1 MLVAWCTG
9 LRVRI
14 HECGGCHIG
23 DNPRMTTSIFKRPVD
38 IDKIN
43 SIHAQ
48 SVVSRLG
55 IEFLEVGADFLCARM
70 PVDARTTQPMGILH
84 GGSSILLAETLG
96 SVAAIFA
103 SEPGFAAVGLEINA
117 NHLRAVTSGWVTG
130 TCTPVHIGRTTQVWA
145 IEIRDEAQKM
155 VCIARITMA
164 IVADLR
170 SEAGKTL
177 SSLSE
182 G

>member
-1 MLVAWCTG
+1 MRLLLVSSST

-14 HECGGCHIG
+14 HECAPGHIG
-23 DNPRMTTSIFKRPVD
+23 DNPFMTTSIFKRPVN

-48 SVVSRLG
+48 SVVSLLG
-55 IEFLEVGADFLCARM
+55 IEFLEVGPDFLCARM

-84 GGSSILLAETLG
+84 GGSSIVLAETLG

-130 TCTPVHIGRTTQVWA
+130 KCTAVHIGRTTQVWS
-145 IEIRDEAQKM
+145 IEIRDEAQKL

-164 IVADLR
+164 IVVDQR

-177 SSLSE
+177 SKLD
-182 G
+182 